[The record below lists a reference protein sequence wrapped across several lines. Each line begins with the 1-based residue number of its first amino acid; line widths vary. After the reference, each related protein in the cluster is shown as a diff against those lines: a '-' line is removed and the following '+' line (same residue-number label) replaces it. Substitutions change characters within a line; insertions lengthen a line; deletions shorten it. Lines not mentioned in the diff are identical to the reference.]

1 MAAPIARASLGVDP
15 KNRSCDRQSRMCRG
29 SISCPMKSW
38 LRRTY
43 QVGCTSAGVS
53 GRARVVDGDTLDVG
67 AVRVRLHGVD
77 APESRQ
83 SCVAGGRRWACG
95 ERATRALAER
105 IGGRDGCVRGARS
118 RSVRSDRRSVP
129 QCPAGR
135 ERVDG
140 LPRLGARVPA
150 KSIHAVPASSPD
162 SLHVSALRG
171 EVCACYNPM
180 VQMQYLSQIDLMMAT
195 LFNPAFPPLWA

>member
-95 ERATRALAER
+95 ERATRALAGR
-105 IGGRDGCVRGARS
+105 IGGRTVACEERDRDRYGRIVAVCRNARQDVNAWMVS
-118 RSVRSDRRSVP
+118 QGWALAYPRSQSMQCLAALQTASTCPLSVEKSVLATIP
-129 QCPAGR
+129 WCR
-135 ERVDG
+135 CSIC
-140 LPRLGARVPA
+140 PRL
-150 KSIHAVPASSPD
+150 
-162 SLHVSALRG
+162 
-171 EVCACYNPM
+171 
-180 VQMQYLSQIDLMMAT
+180 T
-195 LFNPAFPPLWA
+195 